1 MYGNCVTRN
10 RYTTQPPNM
19 QDKYTVSWLYEKG
32 WTVAAAARRLKRS
45 TPHLYYVLT
54 GKRQS
59 KKLLAAVD
67 ALPQRSLSLRE
78 RLSR

>member
-1 MYGNCVTRN
+1 
-10 RYTTQPPNM
+10 M
-19 QDKYTVSWLYEKG
+19 QDKYSVSWLYEKG
-32 WTVAAAARRLKRS
+32 WTVAAAARQLKRS
-45 TPHLYYVLT
+45 KPHLYNVLT

-67 ALPQRSLSLRE
+67 ALPPRPLSLRE